1 MKSHQLIK
9 KEGYSNDYIFRV
21 VERDMR
27 NISEDDFV
35 TLMRDLLNDVA
46 NEYKTMCIESFN
58 ERLPE
63 VMDRNRRELM
73 RQYSKKLDAYKRE
86 SSRTKLLAEI
96 DEQAKE
102 RAEQNRKYLSTGIF
116 WDIMPV
122 CFDNAHPSYTTV
134 TSTSSDYELRL
145 NYKEFK
151 KYIEMSSGIVFKYET
166 TVDETVDKPRY
177 AFRPWIEFIIP
188 DDVMND
194 LQETKRQIDEKIM
207 EFYNSLRY
215 KGD

>member
-27 NISEDDFV
+27 NMSENDFV
-35 TLMRDLLNDVA
+35 VMMRDLLNDVA
-46 NEYKTMCIESFN
+46 DEYRSMCIEAFN
-58 ERLPE
+58 ERIPE
-63 VMDRNRRELM
+63 LIDRHHRDLM

-86 SSRTKLLAEI
+86 SSRTKLLSKI
-96 DEQAKE
+96 DEQVKE
-102 RAEQNRKYLSTGIF
+102 RVEQCRKYLSTDIF
-116 WDIMPV
+116 WDIMPM
-122 CFDNAHPSYTTV
+122 CFDNAHPVYTIV
-134 TSTSSDYELRL
+134 TSKSSDNELRL

-166 TVDETVDKPRY
+166 TADETVDKPRY

-194 LQETKRQIDEKIM
+194 LQETKRQTDAKIM
-207 EFYNSLRY
+207 EFYNSLGY